1 MATTTATTPKNFP
14 IENIVYYF
22 HNDGVWGKKQ
32 ENVLIPKDYGIYMYS
47 ADITKDM
54 FAKQTPIPA
63 KSHIKY
69 LQKFSKEYQ
78 LFKDRLPFTETELKI
93 KLDKSIHNFLA
104 IVTEFE
110 TAFSI
115 ELTQDATFFYTLKKG
130 DLTFF
135 VEQDLT
141 GEDIN
146 EEFVL
151 TAFNKKS
158 IIISK
163 MGTKTIIINAINEQL
178 SKSLL

>member
-1 MATTTATTPKNFP
+1 MATTTANIPKNFP
-14 IENIVYYF
+14 IENIVYF
-22 HNDGVWGKKQ
+22 FRSDFGFSKKQ
-32 ENVLIPKDYGIYMYS
+32 ENVLIPKNYRTNVYDTVG
-47 ADITKDM
+47 ITKDM
-54 FAKQTPIPA
+54 FAKQTQIPA
-63 KSHIKY
+63 KSPVKY

-78 LFKDRLPFTETELKI
+78 LFEDRLPFTEAELRI
-93 KLDKSIHNFLA
+93 KLDKSIHNFLV

-115 ELTQDATFFYTLKKG
+115 ELTQDATFFYTIKKG

-135 VEQDLT
+135 VEQDLI
-141 GEDIN
+141 GEDLT

-163 MGTKTIIINAINEQL
+163 MGTKATIINAINEHFNT
-178 SKSLL
+178 KN